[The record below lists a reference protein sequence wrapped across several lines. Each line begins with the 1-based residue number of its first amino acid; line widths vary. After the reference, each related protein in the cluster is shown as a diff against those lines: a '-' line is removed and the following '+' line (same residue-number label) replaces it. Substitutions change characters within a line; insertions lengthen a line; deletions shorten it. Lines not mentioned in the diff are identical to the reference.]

1 MEKKINSWQ
10 EAIYRVSEPLLKE
23 KIIEK
28 SYVQAMIDNVLNY
41 GDYMVIV
48 PNVVMPHARPEDG
61 VNKTGVSILKLEEP
75 LLFGKSKYVSM
86 LICLA
91 SVNSSSHLQLLQQ
104 ISALI
109 DEEEKVSA
117 LLAVSS
123 KDEFINLA
131 QKMIEQELF

>member
-1 MEKKINSWQ
+1 
-10 EAIYRVSEPLLKE
+10 
-23 KIIEK
+23 
-28 SYVQAMIDNVLNY
+28 
-41 GDYMVIV
+41 
-48 PNVVMPHARPEDG
+48 
-61 VNKTGVSILKLEEP
+61 
-75 LLFGKSKYVSM
+75 M
-86 LICLA
+86 LSFCK
-91 SVNSSSHLQLLQQ
+91 SSHLQLLQQ